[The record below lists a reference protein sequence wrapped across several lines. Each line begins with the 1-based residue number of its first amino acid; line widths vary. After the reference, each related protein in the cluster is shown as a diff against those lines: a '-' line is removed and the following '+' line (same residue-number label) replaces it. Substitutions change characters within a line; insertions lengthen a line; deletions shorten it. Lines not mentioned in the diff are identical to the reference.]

1 MRCIQVL
8 VKDALCHQGASLSV
22 LDAPSGLPLLL
33 DICIISPCKCI
44 GFGHKRSSKKKKR
57 QNKAKQMCLNTRMHC
72 SAIHSLAKITA
83 IMQTHLSSPAPPLSL
98 LFLRSQEM

>member
-8 VKDALCHQGASLSV
+8 VKDALCHQGASLSI

-33 DICIISPCKCI
+33 DIRIISPCKCI
-44 GFGHKRSSKKKKR
+44 GVGRQRSWKKKR